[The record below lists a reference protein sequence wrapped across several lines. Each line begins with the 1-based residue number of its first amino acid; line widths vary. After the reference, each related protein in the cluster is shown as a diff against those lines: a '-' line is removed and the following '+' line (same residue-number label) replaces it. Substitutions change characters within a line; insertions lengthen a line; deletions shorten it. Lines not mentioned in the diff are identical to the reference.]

1 MLSYY
6 LDCRKNR
13 GSKITKIAQAK
24 NRRIILLSKCA
35 VCENKKS
42 KFAKQQ
48 EAG

>member
-1 MLSYY
+1 MLSYC

-13 GSKITKIAQAK
+13 GSKIPKIAQAK

-42 KFAKQQ
+42 KFVKQQ